1 MSETEAQNKQ
11 EDNEQVEQQPK
22 EVKKAA
28 IDEDEYGWDDITQM
42 TQEQIRE
49 ELVEQRKRFESM
61 ERDLFKAQ
69 TAARKL
75 SAQVKSLQELNSKHG
90 VTHNNTSS
98 AFTLPSEFKKLWDE
112 LVTELILDAF
122 PDFLDQYKLFVCLVQ
137 ELFIVVRQL
146 ILDTKQ
152 EMVIKIAKEMQLIG
166 ADADLNSEEA
176 KQAVGMLQAKL
187 QSVFKDYSTQIF
199 SYETE
204 KIKQFIEAE
213 YKPKCEVILSGDD
226 DAMDMF
232 EDNVGTPDFI
242 RFVQAIIKL

>member
-1 MSETEAQNKQ
+1 M
-11 EDNEQVEQQPK
+11 
-22 EVKKAA
+22 
-28 IDEDEYGWDDITQM
+28 
-42 TQEQIRE
+42 
-49 ELVEQRKRFESM
+49 
-61 ERDLFKAQ
+61 
-69 TAARKL
+69 
-75 SAQVKSLQELNSKHG
+75 
-90 VTHNNTSS
+90 THNNTSS

-176 KQAVGMLQAKL
+176 KQAVGMLQVKL